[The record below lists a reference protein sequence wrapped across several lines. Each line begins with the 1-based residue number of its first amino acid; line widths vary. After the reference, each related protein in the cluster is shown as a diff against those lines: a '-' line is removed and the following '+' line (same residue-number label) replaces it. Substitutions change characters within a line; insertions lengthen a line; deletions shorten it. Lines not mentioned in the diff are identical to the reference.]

1 MKTTQAILETFD
13 NKHHV
18 DYHILSSFFSKSYWL
33 LVVRYIYLLN
43 YLLTTEDLEQLEKTY
58 IFSCPTYIG
67 CFSNPIRHCGS
78 FEVCHLS
85 RLDNSSHRFHIL
97 PAGVFSGGKW

>member
-58 IFSCPTYIG
+58 IFLAP
-67 CFSNPIRHCGS
+67 
-78 FEVCHLS
+78 L
-85 RLDNSSHRFHIL
+85 
-97 PAGVFSGGKW
+97 

>member
-1 MKTTQAILETFD
+1 MKTTQAILKTFD
-13 NKHHV
+13 NKHYV

-58 IFSCPTYIG
+58 IFLAP
-67 CFSNPIRHCGS
+67 
-78 FEVCHLS
+78 L
-85 RLDNSSHRFHIL
+85 
-97 PAGVFSGGKW
+97 